1 MSLCSYEW
9 EWFNNIYAKSLYP
22 TFRKEIQSLV
32 EFFYRWIGPI
42 KFKISECAI
51 WYRYL
56 NNRSYQRDMLHDAY
70 PCGYKLLYTL
80 EKVTCKTLHLWSFI
94 STIFLSPSFKGIYWS
109 VEMILQNRKFE
120 FFCYGNYPD
129 IRKFCL
135 SQSESSWVNLAELLR
150 KQARSDFLVLK
161 IYNVSQK

>member
-94 STIFLSPSFKGIYWS
+94 STIFLSPSFKGILICWDD
-109 VEMILQNRKFE
+109 LAKQK
-120 FFCYGNYPD
+120 D
-129 IRKFCL
+129 L
-135 SQSESSWVNLAELLR
+135 SSFVMEIIQTYVNFVSANLR
-150 KQARSDFLVLK
+150 AAGST
-161 IYNVSQK
+161 